1 MGCTIAAV
9 SAQWGQWNITYRKST
24 TEGAPQSVCY
34 LSKNTHQKS
43 TFHSLQDSES
53 EWKDHPIEDGGDSMK
68 SYPHSAFR
76 DKRSSAFYATA
87 VTLAMLGALAFV
99 YRRILCGSVLAL
111 VNQMRAG
118 KR

>member
-1 MGCTIAAV
+1 MSCQPKLRSGIDKQATEDEGC
-9 SAQWGQWNITYRKST
+9 
-24 TEGAPQSVCY
+24 
-34 LSKNTHQKS
+34 
-43 TFHSLQDSES
+43 
-53 EWKDHPIEDGGDSMK
+53 
-68 SYPHSAFR
+68 FR